1 MSLTLC
7 MDSQHIPHVPSAQL
21 NSDSYQIAIDSC
33 CLFLITKHRRDFIGE
48 LMPCNMKIQGF
59 TRSSTVKWKGNW
71 RFGLEDD

>member
-7 MDSQHIPHVPSAQL
+7 MDSQHIPHVPSAQI

-59 TRSSTVKWKGNW
+59 TRKKGNW
-71 RFGLEDD
+71 RFGLEDDEASR